1 MSRPPSPPA
10 PAGPAPAPPAVAPR
24 PPRRAALPLAALAV
38 LALIVVSLFVG
49 GYDIDLNALF
59 TDPEARRMFLIS
71 RVPRTL
77 ALVLAAAAMAVSGV
91 VLQML
96 VQNRFVEPTTTG
108 TSEWAALGVL
118 LLTLVAPAAPP
129 LVKMGAA
136 SAFAFAGALVFLFVL
151 GRIALRSQVIVPIVG
166 IMLGALISSL
176 TLYIASST
184 NLLQMLATWRSG
196 GFSSVVRGTYE
207 PLWLVGA
214 IVVGLYL
221 AADRFTIA
229 GLGRDTAVS
238 LGLPYRRIL
247 FTGLVMVALAT
258 GVTTVVVGF
267 IPFLGLIV
275 PNLVSLARGDDV
287 RRNLPWVVLCSV
299 ALMIVCDLVGRV
311 VVFPLEIPATVVLG
325 AVGAVVFVV
334 MILRQRGKAYV

>member
-1 MSRPPSPPA
+1 M
-10 PAGPAPAPPAVAPR
+10 
-24 PPRRAALPLAALAV
+24 RRLPLVLAALGV
-38 LALIVVSLFVG
+38 TALVTASLFIG
-49 GYDIDLNALF
+49 GYDIDLRSLF
-59 TDPEARRMFLIS
+59 TDPDARDMFFIS

-77 ALVLAAAAMAVSGV
+77 ALILAAAAMAVSGV
-91 VLQML
+91 IMQML

-118 LLTLVAPAAPP
+118 LLTLLAPGASP

-136 SAFAFAGALVFLFVL
+136 GVFAFLGALIFLMVL
-151 GRIALRSQVIVPIVG
+151 GRIGLRSQVIVPIVG
-166 IMLGALISSL
+166 IMLGAMVSAV
-176 TLYIASST
+176 TLYIAAST
-184 NLLQMLATWRSG
+184 QLLQMLATWRSG
-196 GFSSVVRGTYE
+196 GFSSVVRGSYE
-207 PLWLVGA
+207 PLWVVGV
-214 IVVGLYL
+214 IVVALYV

-247 FTGLVMVALAT
+247 FTCLAMVALAT

-275 PNLVSLARGDDV
+275 PNLVSMARGDDI
-287 RRNLPWVVLCSV
+287 RSNLPWIVLSSV
-299 ALMIVCDLVGRV
+299 ALMIACDLVGRL

-325 AVGAVVFVV
+325 AVGAVLFVA
-334 MILRQRGKAYV
+334 MILRQRGKAHV

>member
-1 MSRPPSPPA
+1 M
-10 PAGPAPAPPAVAPR
+10 
-24 PPRRAALPLAALAV
+24 RRLPLLLAALGV
-38 LALIVVSLFVG
+38 LALVTASLFVG
-49 GYDIDLNALF
+49 SYDIDLRALF
-59 TDPEARRMFLIS
+59 TDPDARNMFFIS

-91 VLQML
+91 IMQML

-118 LLTLVAPAAPP
+118 LLTLLAPTASP

-136 SAFAFAGALVFLFVL
+136 SAFAFAGALVFLVVL
-151 GRIALRSQVIVPIVG
+151 SRIALKSQVIVPIVG

-176 TLYIASST
+176 TLYIASS
-184 NLLQMLATWRSG
+184 NQLLQLLATWRSG
-196 GFSSVVRGTYE
+196 GFSSIVRGNYE
-207 PLWLVGA
+207 PLWVVGA
-214 IVVGLYL
+214 VVVGLYL

-229 GLGRDTAVS
+229 GLGRDTATS
-238 LGLPYRRIL
+238 LGLPYRSIM
-247 FTGLVMVALAT
+247 FIGLTMVALAT

-275 PNLVSLARGDDV
+275 PNLVSMVRGDDI
-287 RRNLPWVVLCSV
+287 RRNLPWVVLSSV
-299 ALMIVCDLVGRV
+299 ALLIACDLVGRLV
-311 VVFPLEIPATVVLG
+311 VAPLEIPATVVLG

-334 MILRQRGKAYV
+334 MILRQREKAHV

>member
-1 MSRPPSPPA
+1 M
-10 PAGPAPAPPAVAPR
+10 
-24 PPRRAALPLAALAV
+24 RRLPLLLAALGV
-38 LALIVVSLFVG
+38 LALVTASLFVG
-49 GYDIDLNALF
+49 SYDIDLHALF
-59 TDPEARRMFLIS
+59 TDPDARNMFLIS

-91 VLQML
+91 IMQML

-118 LLTLVAPAAPP
+118 LLTLLAPTASP

-136 SAFAFAGALVFLFVL
+136 SAFAFAGALVFLVVL
-151 GRIALRSQVIVPIVG
+151 SRIALKSQVIVPIVG

-176 TLYIASST
+176 TLYIASS
-184 NLLQMLATWRSG
+184 NQLLQTLATWRSG
-196 GFSSVVRGTYE
+196 GFSSIVRGNYE
-207 PLWLVGA
+207 PLWVVGA
-214 IVVGLYL
+214 VVVGLYL

-229 GLGRDTAVS
+229 GLGRDTATS
-238 LGLPYRRIL
+238 LGLPYRSIM
-247 FTGLVMVALAT
+247 FVGLTMVALAT

-275 PNLVSLARGDDV
+275 PNLVSMVRGDDI
-287 RRNLPWVVLCSV
+287 RRNLPWVVLSSV
-299 ALMIVCDLVGRV
+299 ALLIACDLVGRLV
-311 VVFPLEIPATVVLG
+311 VAPLEIPATVVLG

-334 MILRQRGKAYV
+334 MILRQREKAHV

>member
-1 MSRPPSPPA
+1 M
-10 PAGPAPAPPAVAPR
+10 
-24 PPRRAALPLAALAV
+24 RRLPLALATLCV
-38 LALIVVSLFVG
+38 LALVIASLFIG
-49 GYDIDLNALF
+49 GYDIDLHALF
-59 TDPEARRMFLIS
+59 TDPEARRMFLVS

-77 ALVLAAAAMAVSGV
+77 ALIFAAAAMAVSGV
-91 VLQML
+91 IMQML

-118 LLTLVAPAAPP
+118 LLALFVPGASP
-129 LVKMGAA
+129 LVKMAAA
-136 SAFAFAGALVFLFVL
+136 STFAFAGALVFLLVL
-151 GRIALRSQVIVPIVG
+151 GRIALKSQVIVPIVG
-166 IMLGALISSL
+166 IMLGALVSAV

-207 PLWLVGA
+207 PLWAVGA
-214 IVVGLYL
+214 ILVVLYL
-221 AADRFTIA
+221 LADRFTIA
-229 GLGRDTAVS
+229 GLGRDTATS
-238 LGLPYRRIL
+238 LGLPYRRIM
-247 FTGLVMVALAT
+247 FAGLVMVALAT

-275 PNLVSLARGDDV
+275 PNLVSMARGDDV
-287 RRNLPWVVLCSV
+287 RGNLPWVVLSSV
-299 ALMIVCDLVGRV
+299 ALMIACDLVGRL

-334 MILRQRGKAYV
+334 MILRQRGKAHV

>member
-1 MSRPPSPPA
+1 M
-10 PAGPAPAPPAVAPR
+10 
-24 PPRRAALPLAALAV
+24 RRFTLVPAALVV
-38 LALIVVSLFVG
+38 LALVIASLFVG
-49 GYDIDLNALF
+49 GYDIDLRSLF
-59 TDPEARRMFLIS
+59 TDPDAREMFFIS

-77 ALVLAAAAMAVSGV
+77 ALILAAAAMAVSGV
-91 VLQML
+91 IMQML

-118 LLTLVAPAAPP
+118 LLTILIPGASP

-136 SAFAFAGALVFLFVL
+136 SLFAFTGALVFLVVL
-151 GRIALRSQVIVPIVG
+151 GRIALKSQVIVPIVG
-166 IMLGALISSL
+166 IMLGALVSSV
-176 TLYIASST
+176 TMYIASST
-184 NLLQMLATWRSG
+184 QLLQLLATWRSG
-196 GFSSVVRGTYE
+196 GFSSVVRGNYE
-207 PLWLVGA
+207 PLWVVGV
-214 IVVGLYL
+214 IVVGLYV

-247 FTGLVMVALAT
+247 FIGLTMIALAT

-275 PNLVSLARGDDV
+275 PNVVSMARGDDV
-287 RRNLPWVVLCSV
+287 RSNLPWVVLASV
-299 ALMIVCDLVGRV
+299 ALMIVCDLIGRLL
-311 VVFPLEIPATVVLG
+311 VFPLEIPATVVLG

-334 MILRQRGKAYV
+334 MILRQRGRAHV

>member
-1 MSRPPSPPA
+1 M
-10 PAGPAPAPPAVAPR
+10 
-24 PPRRAALPLAALAV
+24 RRLPLLLATLCV
-38 LALIVVSLFVG
+38 LALITASLFIG
-49 GYDIDLNALF
+49 GYDIDLRALF

-91 VLQML
+91 IMQML

-118 LLTLVAPAAPP
+118 LLTITVPAASPM
-129 LVKMGAA
+129 VKMGAA
-136 SAFAFAGALVFLFVL
+136 SAFAFVGAVVFLFVL
-151 GRIALRSQVIVPIVG
+151 GRIALKSQVIVPIVG
-166 IMLGALISSL
+166 IMLGALVSAV

-207 PLWLVGA
+207 PLWVVGA
-214 IVVGLYL
+214 IVIGLYL

-229 GLGRDTAVS
+229 GLGRDTATS
-238 LGLPYRRIL
+238 LGLPYRRIM
-247 FTGLVMVALAT
+247 FIGLVMVALAT

-275 PNLVSLARGDDV
+275 PNLVSMARGDDV
-287 RRNLPWVVLCSV
+287 RSNLPWVVLSSV
-299 ALMIVCDLVGRV
+299 ALMIACDLVGRV

-325 AVGAVVFVV
+325 AVGAVVFVA
-334 MILRQRGKAYV
+334 MILRQRGKVHV

>member
-1 MSRPPSPPA
+1 M
-10 PAGPAPAPPAVAPR
+10 
-24 PPRRAALPLAALAV
+24 RRLPLLLATLCV
-38 LALIVVSLFVG
+38 LALVTASLFIG
-49 GYDIDLNALF
+49 GYDIDLRALF

-91 VLQML
+91 IMQML

-118 LLTLVAPAAPP
+118 LLTLLVPGASP
-129 LVKMGAA
+129 LLKMGAA
-136 SAFAFAGALVFLFVL
+136 SAFAFAGALVFLVVL
-151 GRIALRSQVIVPIVG
+151 GRIGLKSQVIVPIVG
-166 IMLGALISSL
+166 IMLGALVSAA

-196 GFSSVVRGTYE
+196 GFSSVVRGNYE
-207 PLWLVGA
+207 PLWVVGA

-221 AADRFTIA
+221 LADRFTIA
-229 GLGRDTAVS
+229 GLGRSTATS
-238 LGLPYRRIL
+238 LGLPYRRIM
-247 FTGLVMVALAT
+247 FIGLIMVALAA

-275 PNLVSLARGDDV
+275 PNLVSMARGDDV
-287 RRNLPWVVLCSV
+287 RGNLPWVVLSSV
-299 ALMIVCDLVGRV
+299 ALMIACDLVGRLI
-311 VVFPLEIPATVVLG
+311 VFPLEIPATVVLG
-325 AVGAVVFVV
+325 AFGAVVFVA
-334 MILRQRGKAYV
+334 MILRQRGKAHV

>member
-1 MSRPPSPPA
+1 M
-10 PAGPAPAPPAVAPR
+10 
-24 PPRRAALPLAALAV
+24 RRLSLPLAV
-38 LALIVVSLFVG
+38 LGVLTLVIVSLFVG
-49 GYDIDLNALF
+49 GYDIDLHSLF
-59 TDPEARRMFLIS
+59 TSPDDRRMFLIS

-77 ALVLAAAAMAVSGV
+77 ALILAAAAMAVSG
-91 VLQML
+91 LIMQML

-118 LLTLVAPAAPP
+118 LVTLFSPAASP

-151 GRIALRSQVIVPIVG
+151 GRIALKSQVIVPIVG
-166 IMLGALISSL
+166 IMLGALVSAV

-184 NLLQMLATWRSG
+184 NLLQTLATWRSG

-207 PLWLVGA
+207 PLWAVGA
-214 IVVGLYL
+214 IVIGLYF

-247 FTGLVMVALAT
+247 FIGLTMVALAT

-275 PNLVSLARGDDV
+275 PNLVSMARGDDV
-287 RRNLPWVVLCSV
+287 RKNLPWVVLCSI
-299 ALMIVCDLVGRV
+299 ALMIACDLVGRT

-325 AVGAVVFVV
+325 AVGALVFVAI
-334 MILRQRGKAYV
+334 ILRQRGKTHV

>member
-1 MSRPPSPPA
+1 M
-10 PAGPAPAPPAVAPR
+10 
-24 PPRRAALPLAALAV
+24 RRLALPLAALGV
-38 LALIVVSLFVG
+38 LVLVTVSLFVG
-49 GYDIDLNALF
+49 GYDIDLHALF

-91 VLQML
+91 IMQML

-108 TSEWAALGVL
+108 TSEWASLGVL
-118 LLTLVAPAAPP
+118 LLTLLAPAAPP

-136 SAFAFAGALVFLFVL
+136 SAFAFVGALVFLFVL
-151 GRIALRSQVIVPIVG
+151 GRIALKSQVIVPIVG
-166 IMLGALISSL
+166 IMLGALVSAV

-207 PLWLVGA
+207 PLWVVGA

-247 FTGLVMVALAT
+247 FVGLTMVALAT

-275 PNLVSLARGDDV
+275 PNLVSMARGDDV
-287 RRNLPWVVLCSV
+287 RKNLPWVVLSSV
-299 ALMIVCDLVGRV
+299 ALMIACDLVGRL

-325 AVGAVVFVV
+325 AVGALVFVA
-334 MILRQRGKAYV
+334 MILRQRGKAHV

>member
-1 MSRPPSPPA
+1 M
-10 PAGPAPAPPAVAPR
+10 
-24 PPRRAALPLAALAV
+24 RRLSLPLAALGV
-38 LALIVVSLFVG
+38 LALVIASLFVG
-49 GYDIDLNALF
+49 GYDIDLGTLVS
-59 TDPEARRMFLIS
+59 DPDARNMFLIS

-77 ALVLAAAAMAVSGV
+77 ALILAAAAMAVSGV
-91 VLQML
+91 IMQML

-118 LLTLVAPAAPP
+118 LLTLLAPASSP
-129 LVKMGAA
+129 LVKMTAA
-136 SAFAFAGALVFLFVL
+136 SVFAFVGALVFLTVL

-166 IMLGALISSL
+166 IMLGAMVSAV

-184 NLLQMLATWRSG
+184 NLLQTIATWRSG
-196 GFSSVVRGTYE
+196 GFSSVVRGNYE
-207 PLWLVGA
+207 PLWVVGI

-229 GLGRDTAVS
+229 GLGRDTATS
-238 LGLPYRRIL
+238 LGLPYRRIM
-247 FTGLVMVALAT
+247 FIGLTMVALAT

-275 PNLVSLARGDDV
+275 PNLVSMARGDDI
-287 RRNLPWVVLCSV
+287 RGNLPWVVLSGV
-299 ALMIVCDLVGRV
+299 ALMIVCDLVGRL

-325 AVGAVVFVV
+325 AVGAVVFVAI
-334 MILRQRGKAYV
+334 ILRQRGKAHV

>member
-1 MSRPPSPPA
+1 M
-10 PAGPAPAPPAVAPR
+10 
-24 PPRRAALPLAALAV
+24 RRLPLLLATVGV
-38 LALIVVSLFVG
+38 LALVTASLFVG
-49 GYDIDLNALF
+49 SYDIDLRALF
-59 TDPEARRMFLIS
+59 TDPDARNMFLIS

-91 VLQML
+91 IMQML

-118 LLTLVAPAAPP
+118 LLTLLAPTASP

-136 SAFAFAGALVFLFVL
+136 SAFAFVGALVFLVVL
-151 GRIALRSQVIVPIVG
+151 SRIALKSQVIVPIVG

-176 TLYIASST
+176 TLYIASS
-184 NLLQMLATWRSG
+184 NQLLQTLATWRSG
-196 GFSSVVRGTYE
+196 GFSSIVRGNYE
-207 PLWLVGA
+207 PLWVVGA
-214 IVVGLYL
+214 VVVGLYL

-229 GLGRDTAVS
+229 GLGRDTATS
-238 LGLPYRRIL
+238 LGLPYRSIM
-247 FTGLVMVALAT
+247 FIGLTMVALAT

-275 PNLVSLARGDDV
+275 PNLVSMARGDDI
-287 RRNLPWVVLCSV
+287 RRNLPWVVLSSV
-299 ALMIVCDLVGRV
+299 ALLITCDLVGRLV
-311 VVFPLEIPATVVLG
+311 VAPLEIPATVVLG

-334 MILRQRGKAYV
+334 MILRQREKVHV

>member
-1 MSRPPSPPA
+1 M
-10 PAGPAPAPPAVAPR
+10 
-24 PPRRAALPLAALAV
+24 RRLPILLATLGV

-49 GYDIDLNALF
+49 SYDIDLRSLF
-59 TDPEARRMFLIS
+59 TDPEARRMFFIS

-91 VLQML
+91 IMQML

-118 LLTLVAPAAPP
+118 LLTLLAPAASP
-129 LVKMGAA
+129 LLKMGAA
-136 SAFAFAGALVFLFVL
+136 SAFAFLGAMVFLFVL
-151 GRIALRSQVIVPIVG
+151 QRIALKSQVIVPIVG

-176 TLYIASST
+176 TLYLAST
-184 NLLQMLATWRSG
+184 YQLLQTLATWRSG

-207 PLWLVGA
+207 PLWVVGI

-229 GLGRDTAVS
+229 GLGRDTATS
-238 LGLPYRRIL
+238 LGLPYRRIM
-247 FTGLVMVALAT
+247 FIGLTMVALAT

-267 IPFLGLIV
+267 LPFLGLII
-275 PNLVSLARGDDV
+275 PNLVSMARGDDI
-287 RRNLPWVVLCSV
+287 RSNLPWVVLSSV
-299 ALMIVCDLVGRV
+299 ALMIACDLVGRTLV
-311 VVFPLEIPATVVLG
+311 APLEIPATVVLG
-325 AVGAVVFVV
+325 AVGAVVFVA
-334 MILRQRGKAYV
+334 MILRQRKKAHV

>member
-1 MSRPPSPPA
+1 M
-10 PAGPAPAPPAVAPR
+10 
-24 PPRRAALPLAALAV
+24 RRLPLLLAALGV
-38 LALIVVSLFVG
+38 LALVTASLFVG
-49 GYDIDLNALF
+49 SYDIDLRALF
-59 TDPEARRMFLIS
+59 TDPDARNMFFIS

-91 VLQML
+91 IMQML

-118 LLTLVAPAAPP
+118 LLTLLAPTASP

-136 SAFAFAGALVFLFVL
+136 SAFAFAGALVFLVVL
-151 GRIALRSQVIVPIVG
+151 SRIALKSQVIVPIVG

-176 TLYIASST
+176 TLYIASS
-184 NLLQMLATWRSG
+184 NQLLQLLATWRSG
-196 GFSSVVRGTYE
+196 GFSSIVRGNYE
-207 PLWLVGA
+207 PLWVVGA
-214 IVVGLYL
+214 VVVGLYL

-229 GLGRDTAVS
+229 GLGRDTATS
-238 LGLPYRRIL
+238 LGLPYRSIM
-247 FTGLVMVALAT
+247 FIGLTMVALAT

-275 PNLVSLARGDDV
+275 PNLVSMVRGDDI
-287 RRNLPWVVLCSV
+287 RRNLPWVVLSSV
-299 ALMIVCDLVGRV
+299 ALLIACDLVGRLV
-311 VVFPLEIPATVVLG
+311 VAPLEIPATVVLG

-334 MILRQRGKAYV
+334 MILRQRERAHV

>member
-1 MSRPPSPPA
+1 M
-10 PAGPAPAPPAVAPR
+10 
-24 PPRRAALPLAALAV
+24 RRFSLPLATLCV
-38 LALIVVSLFVG
+38 LALVIVSLFVG
-49 GYDIDLNALF
+49 GYDIDLRSLF
-59 TDPEARRMFLIS
+59 TDPDDRRMFLIS

-77 ALVLAAAAMAVSGV
+77 ALVLAASAMAVSGV
-91 VLQML
+91 IMQML

-118 LLTLVAPAAPP
+118 LLTLLAPDSSA

-136 SAFAFAGALVFLFVL
+136 SAFAFIGTLVFLFVL
-151 GRIALRSQVIVPIVG
+151 GRIVLRSQVIVPIVG
-166 IMLGALISSL
+166 IMLGALVSAV
-176 TLYIASST
+176 TLYIASTT
-184 NLLQMLATWRSG
+184 NLLQTLATWRSG

-207 PLWLVGA
+207 PLWVVGA
-214 IVVGLYL
+214 IVIGLYL

-247 FTGLVMVALAT
+247 FIGLTMVALAT

-275 PNLVSLARGDDV
+275 PNLVSMARGDDV
-287 RRNLPWVVLCSV
+287 RKNLPWVVLSSI
-299 ALMIVCDLVGRV
+299 ALMIACDLVGRV
-311 VVFPLEIPATVVLG
+311 VVSPLEIPATVVLG
-325 AVGAVVFVV
+325 AAGGVVFVA
-334 MILRQRGKAYV
+334 MILRQRGKAHV

>member
-1 MSRPPSPPA
+1 M
-10 PAGPAPAPPAVAPR
+10 
-24 PPRRAALPLAALAV
+24 RRLSLPLAVLGV
-38 LALIVVSLFVG
+38 LALVIVSLFVG
-49 GYDIDLNALF
+49 GYDIDLRSLF
-59 TDPEARRMFLIS
+59 ASPDDRRMFLIS

-77 ALVLAAAAMAVSGV
+77 ALILAAAAMAVSG
-91 VLQML
+91 LIMQML

-118 LLTLVAPAAPP
+118 LVTLLSPAASP

-136 SAFAFAGALVFLFVL
+136 SVFAFAGTLVFLFVL

-166 IMLGALISSL
+166 IMLGALVSAV

-184 NLLQMLATWRSG
+184 NLLQTLATWRSG

-207 PLWLVGA
+207 PLWAVGA
-214 IVVGLYL
+214 IVIGLYF

-247 FTGLVMVALAT
+247 FIGLTMVALAT

-275 PNLVSLARGDDV
+275 PNLVSMARGDDV
-287 RRNLPWVVLCSV
+287 RKNLPWVVLCSI
-299 ALMIVCDLVGRV
+299 ALMIVCDLVGRT

-325 AVGAVVFVV
+325 AVGALVFVAI
-334 MILRQRGKAYV
+334 ILRQRGKAHV